1 MLAATELGIFVL
13 EAVNG
18 NADPM
23 GPADFQAGVFNTYY
37 GQDVKDKMETC
48 FGEDQEIA
56 DATDE
61 FIKDLENRDWKDAIA
76 IPKSFIPST
85 KPKVDNCDATDPLV
99 HSMYDN
105 QADTIKAVKNDPDW
119 QVKLLPVALRNKAT
133 IKAGI
138 AAGL

>member
-1 MLAATELGIFVL
+1 MLNTLELLATVMETVNTDLPPT
-13 EAVNG
+13 AV
-18 NADPM
+18 
-23 GPADFQAGVFNTYY
+23 ADFQAGVFTEYY
-37 GQDVKDKMETC
+37 GQDVKSNMETC
-48 FGEDQEIA
+48 FGPDQEIS
-56 DATDE
+56 DASDE
-61 FIKDLENRDWKDAIA
+61 FIRDLQNHDWKAAAA
-76 IPKSFIPST
+76 IPQSFIPST